1 MFFCVCYMLDVSL
14 TALRTGQVCFLFCTS
29 YPSFHT
35 LHSLAI
41 LAHFSIYQLWYDVNN
56 ESQNLLEFSISIH
69 IFRLFTVC
77 ISVCNM
83 RWCIQISNRL
93 KMSLPGICD
102 QLKFLQACPVW
113 CWSFCLFNHWNKK
126 NNIDSYEYYFS
137 WTT

>member
-1 MFFCVCYMLDVSL
+1 MFVCVCYMLDVSL

-29 YPSFHT
+29 YLSFHT

-41 LAHFSIYQLWYDVNN
+41 SAHFSIYQLWYDFNN

-69 IFRLFTVC
+69 IYRLFTVC

-93 KMSLPGICD
+93 KMSLPEDCD
-102 QLKFLQACPVW
+102 WLKYLQAW
-113 CWSFCLFNHWNKK
+113 LTCLVLIILVIQPFKQK
-126 NNIDSYEYYFS
+126 
-137 WTT
+137 TTLTLTDIIIL